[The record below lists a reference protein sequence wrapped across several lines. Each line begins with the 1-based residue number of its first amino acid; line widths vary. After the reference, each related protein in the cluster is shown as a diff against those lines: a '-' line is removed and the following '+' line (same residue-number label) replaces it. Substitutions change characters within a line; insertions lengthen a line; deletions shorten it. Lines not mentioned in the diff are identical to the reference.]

1 MFKIKI
7 HAAGIVKTI
16 VKLITRLFSTLQRL
30 DFFFCKMP
38 RVCDYCFSIS
48 IEFLTKRF
56 FGSKKDF
63 NVVDLRNIL
72 TYAREL
78 GCLQTEQSRTMWYT
92 KFYEGIYYLQCMWT
106 WFHHTKSVRKP
117 RSFVYFLI
125 SIFVVLHS
133 YK

>member
-78 GCLQTEQSRTMWYT
+78 GCLQTEQSRTM
-92 KFYEGIYYLQCMWT
+92 
-106 WFHHTKSVRKP
+106 
-117 RSFVYFLI
+117 
-125 SIFVVLHS
+125 
-133 YK
+133 